1 MLGYIK
7 DFDGENLT
15 IIAPFSDGYL
25 LERQGITE
33 CEIRLDDGRS
43 ISADQRKKIYAT
55 LKEIAEWSG
64 HLPEEVKELLKYDYI
79 AQTGAE
85 WFSLSDCDMTTA
97 NLFLTHI
104 IEFCIIWGIPCADS
118 LLDRSPD
125 ISRYVYACLI
135 HKKCVLCGEK
145 ADLHHV
151 SAVGSGRNRKEI
163 VHVGM
168 EAMPLFRKHHNE
180 AHQIGKQ
187 TFAERYKIHGVKIDP
202 YLAKVWKLKGT
213 EK

>member
-7 DFDGENLT
+7 SFDGENLT
-15 IIAPFSDGYL
+15 IIAPFSDGHL

-33 CEIRLDDGRS
+33 CEIRLDDGRA

-55 LKEIAEWSG
+55 LREIAEWSG

-104 IEFCIIWGIPCADS
+104 IEFCVLWGVPCADS

-145 ADLHHV
+145 AELHHV
-151 SAVGSGRNRKEI
+151 DSVGSGRNRKEI

-168 EAMPLFRKHHNE
+168 EAMPLCRKHHNE
-180 AHQIGKQ
+180 AHQIGKV
-187 TFAERYKIHGVKIDP
+187 TFAEKYHIHGVKIDP
-202 YLAKVWKLKGT
+202 YLAKVLKLKG
-213 EK
+213 E